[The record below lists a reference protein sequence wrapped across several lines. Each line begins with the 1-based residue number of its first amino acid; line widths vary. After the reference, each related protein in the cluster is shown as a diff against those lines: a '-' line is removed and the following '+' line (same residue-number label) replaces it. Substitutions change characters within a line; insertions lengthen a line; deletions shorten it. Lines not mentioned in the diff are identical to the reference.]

1 MFTAVLLHPALH
13 ELGHSLAT
21 LVFGGK
27 VIEFHLLPLPNMLC
41 DGSSVGNAGLVTI
54 AVSGVAL
61 QQCDLAERNIRIS
74 QPAHLLGCNLA
85 GLDDFQLCGNV
96 VRIVC
101 HCLVLLFDIK
111 IFRHIWHSRHLLPPA
126 CLPICSRNAE
136 TPKTVSR
143 CIVSG

>member
-1 MFTAVLLHPALH
+1 MVSHCRLFTAVLLYPALH

-54 AVSGVAL
+54 ASSGVAL
-61 QQCDLAERNIRIS
+61 QQCDLAEGDIGIP
-74 QPAHLLGCNLA
+74 QPAHLFRGNLA
-85 GLDDFQLCGNV
+85 CLGDFQLCGNV

-101 HCLVLLFDIK
+101 HCLVLLFD
-111 IFRHIWHSRHLLPPA
+111 R
-126 CLPICSRNAE
+126 
-136 TPKTVSR
+136 
-143 CIVSG
+143 